1 MSRINPYDHFTIKPV
16 QLEHLEQYNELLQ
29 YVFQVTSHDLQEIGY
44 EKGELIRAK
53 RPILRK
59 ADVIGWFEGEKL
71 ISQLAVYPCE
81 VNIRGSVFP
90 MGYLTGVGTYPEY
103 ASMGLMSGLMKKGL
117 EMMRS
122 NGQWISYLFPYS
134 IPYYRNK
141 GWEIISDKMSFSLK
155 DYQLPA
161 RTEVKGF
168 VKRQALNHKDIIR
181 TYDHFARKTHGA
193 LIRDDLAWEEY
204 WRWENEDEHFAAL
217 YYNKKKEPS
226 GCLFYR
232 IAEDIFYI
240 KEMFYLNQE
249 ARKGLWNYISA
260 HFSMIHEVKGF
271 SYKDEPIA
279 FLLEDSEITE
289 TIQPYIMARIVDL
302 ENFLLTCPF
311 ANLADKDFHF
321 IVEDP
326 VLEWNRGV
334 FGLSFDRDENLSIS
348 RTPQGQ
354 PVYLDIQTLTTMLMG
369 YKRPSYLASIERL
382 QTDPKTLRILEQ
394 LIPQATPYFSD
405 YF

>member
-1 MSRINPYDHFTIKPV
+1 MSRGYPADHFTLQPV
-16 QLEHLEQYNELLQ
+16 RLEHLEQFNELLK
-29 YVFQVTSHDLQEIGY
+29 YVFQVTSHDLQEVGY

-59 ADVIGWFEGEKL
+59 ADVIGWFDREKL
-71 ISQLAVYPCE
+71 ISQLAIYPCE
-81 VNIRGSVFP
+81 VNIRGTIFA

-103 ASMGLMSGLMKKGL
+103 ASMGLMSRLLKKGL
-117 EMMRS
+117 EMMRA

-134 IPYYRNK
+134 IPYYRRK
-141 GWEIISDKMSFSLK
+141 GWEIISDKMSFSLR
-155 DYQLPA
+155 DTQLPSKA
-161 RTEVKGF
+161 ETKGF
-168 VKRQALNHKDIIR
+168 VKRQSLNHEDIIH
-181 TYDHFARKTHGA
+181 TYDRFARTTHGA

-204 WRWENEDEHFAAL
+204 WRWENEEEHFAAL
-217 YYNKKKEPS
+217 YYNSDKEPT

-232 IAEDIFYI
+232 IAEDIFHI

-260 HFSMIHEVKGF
+260 HFSMIEEVKGF

-302 ENFLLTCPF
+302 EKFLLACPF
-311 ANLADKDFHF
+311 ANPPVTDFHF
-321 IVEDP
+321 VVEDS

-334 FGLSFDRDENLSIS
+334 FGISFDRNENLCLS
-348 RTPQGQ
+348 REPLGQ
-354 PVYLDIQTLTTMLMG
+354 PVHTDIQTLTTMLMG

-382 QTDPKTLRILEQ
+382 RTDPRTLRSLEQ
-394 LIPQATPYFSD
+394 LIPQAAPYFSD